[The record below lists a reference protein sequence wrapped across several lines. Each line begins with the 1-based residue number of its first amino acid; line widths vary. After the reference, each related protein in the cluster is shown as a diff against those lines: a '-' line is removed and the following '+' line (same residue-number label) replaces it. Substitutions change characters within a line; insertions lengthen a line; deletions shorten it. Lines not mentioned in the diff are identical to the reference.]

1 MRKPDDC
8 TLTSEQYSQVK
19 NEALRALAEAD
30 AFGVFPTPIEDIM
43 AAANIE
49 EVKEDVLN
57 ESFITKIRKEV
68 GSALRRAIKKVVG
81 LFDAR
86 SGLVFIDQTLMAV
99 KKTYVRLH
107 ETGHA
112 FMAWQRKMYAVVE
125 DCENTLSPDVAELFD
140 KEANVFASEVLF
152 QGDAFINESFDD
164 EFNIRVPM
172 KLSKKYGA
180 SIYASIRQYVSKN
193 HRACTV
199 VVLDPPELIPGD
211 GFRSNTRRVVSSA
224 SFEEQF
230 GNLNWPEFF
239 TPDDEIGAMVPLH
252 GRRMSGKRNLSLTDV
267 DGNEFECV
275 GEAFTNTYQVFI
287 LIVSSRALTSTTFIM
302 KVT

>member
-1 MRKPDDC
+1 MIKPDDC
-8 TLTSEQYSQVK
+8 SLTPDQYKKVK
-19 NEALRALAEAD
+19 DEAIRALTQAEAL
-30 AFGVFPTPIEDIM
+30 GVFPTPIEDIM

-57 ESFITKIRKEV
+57 ESFITKLRKEA
-68 GSALRRAIKKVVG
+68 GSALRRAVKKVIG

-86 SGLVFIDQTLMAV
+86 SGLVFIDQSLMAV

-112 FMAWQRKMYAVVE
+112 FMAWQRQMYAVVE
-125 DCENTLSPDVAELFD
+125 DCESTLSPDVAELFD

-152 QGDAFINESFDD
+152 QGDAFINESFGDD
-164 EFNIRVPM
+164 FGIKVPM
-172 KLSKKYGA
+172 RLSKKYGA
-180 SIYASIRQYVSKN
+180 SVYASIRQYVSKN

-199 VVLDPPELIPGD
+199 IVLNPPELIPGD
-211 GFRSNTRRVVSSA
+211 GFRANLRRVISSA

-230 GNLNWPEFF
+230 GILNWPEYF
-239 TPDDEIGAMVPLH
+239 TPDDDVGAMVPLH
-252 GRRMSGKRNLSLTDV
+252 KRRMSGKKSLSLTDIN
-267 DGNEFECV
+267 GTKHEFV

-287 LIVSSRALTSTTFIM
+287 LIVSSRALTTTNFILG
-302 KVT
+302 TP